1 MRTRRDVLKVIG
13 GAPILAA
20 TAGLLDPDPLRADG
34 DPRAPWRMAGRF
46 ADLRRRVLSYALLAP
61 NPHNRQPWVVRLDGL
76 DSLTLYVDL
85 DRRLPATD
93 PNDRQ
98 ITIGCGAFLELLA
111 IAAAQ
116 EGQRA
121 ELTLFPDGE
130 DLRTLDRRP
139 LARVRLVPDTV
150 PRDLLFTHILNR
162 RTNREAYAS
171 RPVPSEVLT
180 SLAEAGRSGAVRSQ
194 TSGDA
199 TLIAALRDLTWR
211 AHEREVT
218 TPSAHQES
226 VDLMRIGARE
236 IAADPDGIALD
247 GMMIEVMRRLGV
259 VTRQSLADPS
269 SSTFRQGLTMYR
281 RLAMS
286 AQAFGWLTNANAS
299 RADQVAA
306 GRAYARMHLTA
317 TALGLAVHPWSQSL
331 QEYPA
336 MQDLHREVH
345 ERLGGGETV
354 QMLYRIGY
362 AEPVDPAPRRG
373 LEAHL

>member
-46 ADLRRRVLSYALLAP
+46 ADLRRRILSYALLAP